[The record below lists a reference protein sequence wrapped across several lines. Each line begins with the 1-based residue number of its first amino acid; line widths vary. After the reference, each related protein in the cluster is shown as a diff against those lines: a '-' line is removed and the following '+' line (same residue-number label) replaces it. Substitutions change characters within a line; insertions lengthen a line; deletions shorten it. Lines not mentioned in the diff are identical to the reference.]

1 MRISKKG
8 AKNVKNPKFY
18 KSTKVESERE
28 KRTCESGDAIDGT
41 VEASDREPTE
51 PLCPPRQSSETRIH
65 VSVR

>member
-1 MRISKKG
+1 MRVSNREQ
-8 AKNVKNPKFY
+8 KNVKNPKFN
-18 KSTKVESERE
+18 KNTQCLKAKE

-51 PLCPPRQSSETRIH
+51 PLGPTRQSSETRIH